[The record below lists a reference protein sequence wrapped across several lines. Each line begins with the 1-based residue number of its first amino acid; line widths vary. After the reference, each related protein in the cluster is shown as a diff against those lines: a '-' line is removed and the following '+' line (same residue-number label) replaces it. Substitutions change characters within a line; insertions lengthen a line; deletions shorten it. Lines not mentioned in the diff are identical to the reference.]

1 MDPEDKER
9 RGAWAGQGAV
19 FLCAVFWSTSGLCIK
34 LLDWHP
40 MVIAGIR
47 SLISA
52 LFMLGMRPFF
62 RRRRE
67 KEAISLLSLLPGGA
81 AYSATMIAFIIAN
94 KLTASANVIL
104 LQYSAP
110 IWAALLGWALI
121 RERPRRE
128 HWIALILVTGGLLL
142 FFREGLAGGSL
153 AGDVLAVFSGICF
166 GANSVFLR
174 MQKRGSPADAMI
186 LSQVITFF
194 CCLPWIFRF
203 PPVFTWGNTGAIF
216 FMGIIQIGLASM
228 LFAYGIKRTRAV
240 QAMLT
245 AMIEPI
251 LNPVWVFLVTGERPS
266 PFALIGGGII
276 IGAVIFS
283 SAAGSGRET
292 GRKPDPAE
300 SGVSGAGGG
309 SPTGTP

>member
-1 MDPEDKER
+1 METADKER
-9 RGAWAGQGAV
+9 HGPWAGQGAV

-40 MVIAGIR
+40 LVIAGIR
-47 SLISA
+47 SFIAA
-52 LFMLGMRPFF
+52 LFMLGVRPCF
-62 RRRRE
+62 RRGRE
-67 KEAISLLSLLPGGA
+67 KEAFPLLSLLPGGA

-94 KLTASANVIL
+94 RLTASANAIL

-121 RERPRRE
+121 REKPRRE
-128 HWIALILVTGGLLL
+128 HWIALILVMGGLLL
-142 FFREGLAGGSL
+142 FFREGLAGGSPAGNTL
-153 AGDVLAVFSGICF
+153 AGDALAVFSGICF

-186 LSQVITFF
+186 LSHVITCL

-203 PPVFTWGNTGAIF
+203 PPAFTWGSAAAIL
-216 FMGIIQIGLASM
+216 FMGIVQIGLASM
-228 LFAYGIKRTRAV
+228 LFAYGIKRIRAV

-245 AMIEPI
+245 AMAEPI
-251 LNPVWVFLVTGERPS
+251 LNPVWVLLVTGERPS

-276 IGAVIFS
+276 IGAVLFS
-283 SAAGSGRET
+283 SLAGSG
-292 GRKPDPAE
+292 GKP
-300 SGVSGAGGG
+300 AG
-309 SPTGTP
+309 S